1 MMDYEE
7 IKERL
12 LRHELKK
19 TETYNPDEVYEI
31 AASQLALT
39 WMRHKFGRG
48 VVRSQV
54 YVLPDD
60 IGMVLPDDK
69 AVSVV
74 VEIVPIQELLDKQPG
89 ERE

>member
-1 MMDYEE
+1 MYD
-7 IKERL
+7 
-12 LRHELKK
+12 
-19 TETYNPDEVYEI
+19 PDEVYEI
-31 AASQLALT
+31 VAQQLALSWT
-39 WMRHKFGRG
+39 RHKCGRG

-60 IGMVLPDDK
+60 IGRVLPDGK